1 MSHGDLSAFR
11 FANLRH
17 TVPALSTSLIHP
29 TALIS
34 AEARIADGVKIG
46 PYSVIDGPVT
56 VAADCEIAGH
66 VLIQGKVNIARGN
79 RIGWGSIVGA
89 DPQDLHFN
97 PHTDSGVE
105 LGDNNILREYV
116 TIHRGSQANGI
127 TRIGSGN
134 FLMTGVHL
142 AHDVQ
147 MGDNNVLANNVLLAG
162 HIHIGNKCF
171 LGGGSVF
178 HQFIHIGDYAIAQ
191 GNAAISQDIPPYCMA
206 HGNNLL
212 ASLNVIGLKRAGFTP
227 EQRAEIKRAFRLLL
241 EGNRQVALQQASLVS
256 WSDAAGLLVKAVQ
269 NPSRKGILTRPQTL

>member
-1 MSHGDLSAFR
+1 VSHGDLSSFR
-11 FANLRH
+11 FSNLRH
-17 TVPALSTSLIHP
+17 TIPALSTSLIHP

-46 PYSVIDGPVT
+46 PYSVIEGPVT
-56 VAADCEIAGH
+56 IAENCEIAGH
-66 VLIQGKVNIARGN
+66 VLIQGKVTIARGN

-89 DPQDLHFN
+89 DPQDLHFH
-97 PHTDSGVE
+97 PQTDSGVE
-105 LGDNNILREYV
+105 LGESNTLREYV
-116 TIHRGSQANGI
+116 TIHRGSQAGGI
-127 TRIGSGN
+127 TRIGANN

-147 MGDNNVLANNVLLAG
+147 MGDHNVLANNVLLAG
-162 HIHIGNKCF
+162 HIQVGNKCF

-212 ASLNVIGLKRAGFTP
+212 AALNIIGLKRAGFTP
-227 EQRAEIKRAFRLLL
+227 DQRAEIKRAFRLLL
-241 EGNRQVALQQASLVS
+241 EGNRQVALQQASLVT
-256 WSDAAGLLVKAVQ
+256 WSDAAMLLVKAVE
-269 NPSRKGILTRPQTL
+269 NPSRKGILTRSQTL